1 MFRFLCVFVCGLV
14 SATPQAGTIL
24 VFGDSLSAGY
34 GLRDHEGWVALLAQR
49 LTQQQRDFQVV
60 NASISGDTTRGG
72 LARIPQ
78 ALSAHQPDIVIVELG
93 ANDGLRGLPL
103 TDMQK
108 NLEQIIT
115 QCLKQKAQVVLVG
128 MRLPPNYGPTY
139 TNEFARVYTR
149 IAQRFKLALV
159 PFLLQGLEQNKGAF
173 QADQLHPAA
182 AAQAQLLENVWR
194 VLEKLIKK

>member
-1 MFRFLCVFVCGLV
+1 MFVCGLV